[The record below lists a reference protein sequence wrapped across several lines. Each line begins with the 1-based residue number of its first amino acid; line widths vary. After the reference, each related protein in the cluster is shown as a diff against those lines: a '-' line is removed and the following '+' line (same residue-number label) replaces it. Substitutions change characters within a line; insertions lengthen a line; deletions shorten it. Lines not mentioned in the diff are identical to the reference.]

1 VFVINCNLQRLDG
14 PVRGNGHIVDELE
27 TLFGGA
33 GWHVIK
39 LLWGSDWD
47 PLFARDTNG
56 ELADALSRT
65 VDGQL
70 QTFAA
75 NDGAFNRE
83 HFFGQSPTLK
93 ALGDLLTDEEI
104 DRLKR
109 GGHDLKKIYAAYHAA
124 TQHHGR
130 PVVILAQTK
139 KGFGM
144 GKAGQG
150 RMTTHQQK
158 KLEQADLIEFRDR
171 FQLPLSDAQVEHLEF
186 YRPPAD
192 SPEMCHLHERRAALG
207 GFVPQRIS
215 SSKNLPVPSIESYAA
230 FALEAENKEMSST
243 MALVRMMGG
252 LLKDPQLGKHVVPIV
267 ADEARTFGMANL
279 FRQVGIYSAQGQL
292 YQPEDI
298 GSILYYREAKDGQ
311 ILEEGISEAGA
322 ISSWTA
328 AATSYAV
335 HGLPMLPFYIYYSM
349 FGFQRIG
356 DLIWAAADQRARG
369 FLIGATSG
377 RTTLGGEGLQHQ
389 DGSSHVVAATIPNCI
404 AYDPAYA
411 YELAVIVD
419 DGMRRMLTQQEDV
432 FYYITVTNENEAQP
446 SMPPESR
453 EGILR
458 GLHRIQACDTPQLR
472 LLGAGPLL
480 KETIAAAALL
490 QEHFGIQAEVWS
502 VTSFSELARDGI
514 ACERARRLKQ
524 SDALPWVTQ
533 QLGESNAPVI
543 AVSDYVRTVAESVRA
558 YVPAPYVTLGTDG
571 FGRSDT
577 RAALRDFFEVDARWI
592 CYIALSELFA
602 GQKTD
607 AEWRAIADQLGL
619 DIDKAMPSTV

>member
-1 VFVINCNLQRLDG
+1 
-14 PVRGNGHIVDELE
+14 
-27 TLFGGA
+27 
-33 GWHVIK
+33 
-39 LLWGSDWD
+39 
-47 PLFARDTNG
+47 
-56 ELADALSRT
+56 
-65 VDGQL
+65 
-70 QTFAA
+70 
-75 NDGAFNRE
+75 
-83 HFFGQSPTLK
+83 
-93 ALGDLLTDEEI
+93 
-104 DRLKR
+104 
-109 GGHDLKKIYAAYHAA
+109 
-124 TQHHGR
+124 
-130 PVVILAQTK
+130 
-139 KGFGM
+139 
-144 GKAGQG
+144 
-150 RMTTHQQK
+150 
-158 KLEQADLIEFRDR
+158 
-171 FQLPLSDAQVEHLEF
+171 
-186 YRPPAD
+186 
-192 SPEMCHLHERRAALG
+192 
-207 GFVPQRIS
+207 
-215 SSKNLPVPSIESYAA
+215 AA
-230 FALEAENKEMSST
+230 FALEADRKEMSST
-243 MALVRMMGG
+243 MALVRMMGA

-328 AATSYAV
+328 AATSYSV

-389 DGSSHVVAATIPNCI
+389 DGTSHLVAATVPNCV

-411 YELAVIVD
+411 YELAVIVE
-419 DGMRRMLTQQEDV
+419 DGMHRMLTQQQDI

-446 SMPPESR
+446 TMPPQSR

-458 GLHRIQACDTPQLR
+458 GLHRIQASDKPQLR

-480 KETIAAAALL
+480 KEAITAAALL
-490 QEHFGIQAEVWS
+490 QEHFSIQADVWS

-524 SDALPWVTQ
+524 SNALPWITQ
-533 QLGESNAPVI
+533 QLVESSAPVI

-592 CYIALSELFA
+592 CYVALTELFA

-619 DIDKAMPSTV
+619 DIDKAMPSTM